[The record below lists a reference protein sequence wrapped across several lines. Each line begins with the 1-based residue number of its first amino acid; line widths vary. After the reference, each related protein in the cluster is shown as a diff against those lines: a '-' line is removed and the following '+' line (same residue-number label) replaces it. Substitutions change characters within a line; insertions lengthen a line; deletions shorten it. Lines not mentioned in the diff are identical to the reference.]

1 MELDGL
7 NKQRIGFITFRAHVS
22 QPQVFEDF
30 MAVFLPHISSNFS
43 IYTYSIE
50 KDDSPDRHLHMAVAV
65 DEKIYDTQKLKQKIE
80 AKWLRDFN
88 KRLSLGPTDIK
99 HAYVL
104 KFNEDPDDEAK
115 KIKMNQLEHK
125 MKIIGYIHKDINRRT
140 EIRGLSQSL
149 ITKCCDF
156 YFANR
161 KMENKV
167 DNDWKLLTTKNV
179 HILIEQFCRE
189 QNIDV
194 ETPELQE
201 LMVQNRYTFIQLSV
215 KQRKMAIAEL
225 LHNQK
230 KYNVKNEI
238 KMRCELEGEEYQ
250 DQDGQIEWQEWRDRY
265 RQAEKERKR
274 LWEENQKY
282 REQIKM
288 LPKK

>member
-1 MELDGL
+1 MELEGL
-7 NKQRIGFITFRAHVS
+7 NKQRLGFITFRAHVS

-30 MAVFLPHISSNFS
+30 MSVFLPYISSNFS

-104 KFNEDPDDEAK
+104 KFNEDPDDENK

-125 MKIIGYIHKDINRRT
+125 MKIIGYIHKEINRRT
-140 EIRGLSQSL
+140 EISGLSQSL

-167 DNDWKLLTTKNV
+167 DNDWKLLTTKNI
-179 HILIEQFCRE
+179 HILTEQFCKE
-189 QNIDV
+189 TGQDV
-194 ETPELQE
+194 MSPLLQYN
-201 LMVQNRYTFIQLSV
+201 MVKNKYTFIQLSV
-215 KQRKMAIAEL
+215 KQRKMAFAEL
-225 LHNQK
+225 KYSQGKNDDKIRADIYGDGEADIDTYVPAHHGHPGPNGQTPIEEVEETIK
-230 KYNVKNEI
+230 KLREEVVYWKTKYYNK
-238 KMRCELEGEEYQ
+238 
-250 DQDGQIEWQEWRDRY
+250 
-265 RQAEKERKR
+265 
-274 LWEENQKY
+274 
-282 REQIKM
+282 
-288 LPKK
+288 